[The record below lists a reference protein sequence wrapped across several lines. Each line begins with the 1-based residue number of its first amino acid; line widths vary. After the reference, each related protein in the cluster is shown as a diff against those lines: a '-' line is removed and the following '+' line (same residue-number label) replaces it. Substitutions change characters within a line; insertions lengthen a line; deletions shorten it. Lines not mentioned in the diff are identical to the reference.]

1 MTNPRVKQSKKQE
14 ADDRPNSITVNIPP
28 LGMAVFSY
36 IKPTAKTEK
45 AEKPKAAVKAAKPEK
60 AGKAGKDQK
69 DSSKEYRQERKTGGE
84 SDGGSERSASQKEI
98 TEERYSWKK
107 NNLRNMPGMSL
118 LRRIWQNWSMP
129 DFMQKAFPTATAIPI
144 RTPTRV
150 QRRC

>member
-60 AGKAGKDQK
+60 AEKPEKPEK
-69 DSSKEYRQERKTGGE
+69 TRKTAAK
-84 SDGGSERSASQKEI
+84 STAKKEKPAEKV
-98 TEERYSWKK
+98 TEAVKDLLHRKK
-107 NNLRNMPGMSL
+107 
-118 LRRIWQNWSMP
+118 
-129 DFMQKAFPTATAIPI
+129 
-144 RTPTRV
+144 
-150 QRRC
+150 